1 MNDDYPVQLSID
13 YGDGTRNRLT
23 TLFRIILIIPIAI
36 VAGLLGGAIALFGED
51 STVLISATQSGEGV
65 SGPASGI
72 LLGYA
77 GGITIGILLLI
88 LFRKKYPRWV
98 FNFLVEVA
106 RLTARVEA
114 YLFLLVDEYPSTD
127 EDQSVHLDIEY
138 PDAGSDLN
146 RFLPLIKWLL
156 AIPHYIALIILGI
169 IAVLVT
175 IIAWFAIIITGK
187 YPRSM
192 FDFVVG
198 VGRWSTRVIAYAFLL
213 TTDRY
218 PPFRLSP

>member
-23 TLFRIILIIPIAI
+23 TLFRLIMIIPIAI
-36 VAGLLGGAIALFGED
+36 VAGLLG
-51 STVLISATQSGEGV
+51 ST
-65 SGPASGI
+65 
-72 LLGYA
+72 
-77 GGITIGILLLI
+77 GITFLYTVANSDTLSSIYIPSIVLGILLLI

-98 FNFLVEVA
+98 FNFLLEVT
-106 RLTARVEA
+106 RLTARVSA
-114 YLFLLVDEYPSTD
+114 YIALLVDEYPSTD
-127 EDQSVHLDIEY
+127 EEQSVHLDISY
-138 PDAGSDLN
+138 PDAEADLN

-156 AIPHYIALIILGI
+156 AIPHYIVLAILYIIVI
-169 IAVLVT
+169 LVT

-187 YPRSM
+187 YPQGM
-192 FDFVVG
+192 FNFVVG
-198 VGRWSTRVIAYAFLL
+198 VERWGYRVIAYAFLL

>member
-23 TLFRIILIIPIAI
+23 TLFRLIMIIPIAI
-36 VAGLLGGAIALFGED
+36 VAGLLG
-51 STVLISATQSGEGV
+51 ST
-65 SGPASGI
+65 
-72 LLGYA
+72 
-77 GGITIGILLLI
+77 GITFLYTVANSDTLSSIYIPSIVLGILLLI

-98 FNFLVEVA
+98 FNFLLEVT
-106 RLTARVEA
+106 RLTARVSA
-114 YLFLLVDEYPSTD
+114 YIALLVDEYPSTD
-127 EDQSVHLDIEY
+127 EEQSVHLDITY
-138 PDAGSDLN
+138 PDAEADLN

-156 AIPHYIALIILGI
+156 AIPHYIVLAILYIIVI
-169 IAVLVT
+169 LVT

-187 YPRSM
+187 YPEGM
-192 FDFVVG
+192 FNFVVG
-198 VGRWSTRVIAYAFLL
+198 VERWGYRVIAYAFLL

>member
-23 TLFRIILIIPIAI
+23 TLFRLIMIIPIAI
-36 VAGLLGGAIALFGED
+36 VAGLLG
-51 STVLISATQSGEGV
+51 ST
-65 SGPASGI
+65 
-72 LLGYA
+72 
-77 GGITIGILLLI
+77 GITFLYTMANSDTLSSIYIPSIVLGILLLI

-98 FNFLVEVA
+98 FNFLLEVT
-106 RLTARVEA
+106 RLTARVSA
-114 YLFLLVDEYPSTD
+114 YIALLVDEYPSTD
-127 EDQSVHLDIEY
+127 EEQSVHLDITY
-138 PDAGSDLN
+138 PDAEADLN

-156 AIPHYIALIILGI
+156 AIPHYIVLAILYIIVI
-169 IAVLVT
+169 LVT

-187 YPRSM
+187 YPQGM
-192 FDFVVG
+192 FNFVVG
-198 VGRWSTRVIAYAFLL
+198 VERWGYRVIAYAFLL